1 MNSCLVHNAAV
12 TRFGTPHGARAALWE
27 AALCLAPL
35 SQHDVSAFS
44 VLCNSVLAQR
54 SLLDVCVCDDLRFI
68 TDSEHFFLFEEVL
81 RCALG
86 TPKVPVQ
93 CLTVA
98 TNRRRVTM
106 DRHLQLLNPT
116 SPKE

>member
-1 MNSCLVHNAAV
+1 MHNAAV

-54 SLLDVCVCDDLRFI
+54 SLLDVCVFDDLRFI

-81 RCALG
+81 RCAG
-86 TPKVPVQ
+86 HTQVT
-93 CLTVA
+93 CTVF
-98 TNRRRVTM
+98 
-106 DRHLQLLNPT
+106 DC
-116 SPKE
+116 SFK